1 MAHLVIETRDGVQR
15 VELDRDRLSI
25 GRLAYNDVVLPFAQI
40 SRQHAELRRIN
51 GQWWVADLHST
62 NGLHLNERRIQEH
75 VLHSGDSVLLAPG
88 VTLLFVDEDPA
99 SRAADAQPTDSAG
112 APWRALPRPPAAKTQ
127 PARPTT
133 PPPPAPRPPSPFA
146 DGEVPYV
153 PPGMASSQPSSPSA
167 GRTSPTMPPASSAP
181 FSPRGV
187 SVPSGALPPRM
198 PSSPLDNGGASS
210 GYPVPNGPLVGGG
223 GDDPYRRGAPAG
235 ENAAENSGHPSKL
248 LHVCQTCGQLTAP
261 DAILCQNCRQPI
273 ARECPICG
281 LNLLPVL
288 DRCPRCHTP
297 NHAYVGRAH
306 QGRWSS

>member
-1 MAHLVIETRDGVQR
+1 MAHLVIETRDGVRR
-15 VELDRDRLSI
+15 VELDRERLSI

-62 NGLHLNERRIQEH
+62 NGLHFNERRIREH
-75 VLHSGDSVLLAPG
+75 ALHSGDSLLLAPG
-88 VTLLFVDEDPA
+88 VTLLFVDEDST
-99 SRAADAQPTDSAG
+99 SRAANGGPTDPTG
-112 APWRALPRPPAAKTQ
+112 APGRALPRPPAVKTQ

-153 PPGMASSQPSSPSA
+153 PPGMASSQPSSPSV
-167 GRTSPTMPPASSAP
+167 GRTGPAMSPAASAP

-187 SVPSGALPPRM
+187 SVPSGTLAPRVPSPP
-198 PSSPLDNGGASS
+198 LGNDGASS
-210 GYPVPNGPLVGGG
+210 GYPVPNGPLDGGG
-223 GDDPYRRGAPAG
+223 SADPYRRGAPAG
-235 ENAAENSGHPSKL
+235 ENATENSGHPSNL

-306 QGRWSS
+306 QGRSSS